1 MAPNWSTLPLDLL
14 TAVAF
19 NLESFEDF
27 IYFSLVCRSW
37 NRASSSIKHI
47 WRAKPEVPWLLLVEN
62 TKDNPD
68 CVRKMLN
75 IDNENKCYRWNLP
88 ETFGGRCWGS
98 PYGWVAMAKLDLSV
112 QLFNPITK
120 ATISFPSLETL
131 PYLPKN
137 TPAYNNERRDYYHS
151 CLSGFLTKLIVLKV
165 SQNDHRHEFVIMII
179 YDFHRRLAFA
189 RHGDPSWTSVL
200 IKETTSVRIFDVVAM
215 DNHVYAI
222 YDDAAIAYW
231 EIKEFFGFELVK
243 PMDYL
248 PGDPETFNDLYID
261 QIKVYLI
268 QSNTDLLM
276 VLRSKVHVS
285 NADNT
290 NYDYDI
296 VYRTNDFEIFKLNH
310 IDKDWENVE
319 DLGDVALF
327 VGDNSSMSVSVAD
340 DAKCLQPSCIYFTD
354 DESGSWLTP
363 REFGGHDMGVFDFKT
378 NDILRFYEGDDTRSF
393 FCTPTWFIPQF

>member
-19 NLESFEDF
+19 KLESFEDF
-27 IYFSLVCRSW
+27 IYFSLVCWSW
-37 NRASSSIKHI
+37 NRASSSIKHL
-47 WRAKPEVPWLLLVEN
+47 WRAKPVVPWLLLVEN

-75 IDNENKCYRWNLP
+75 IDNENKCYRRNLP

-98 PYGWVAMAKLDLSV
+98 PYGWVAMAKLDLTV

-131 PYLPKN
+131 PYLPKY
-137 TPAYNNERRDYYHS
+137 TPAYNTEQEDYYHW
-151 CLSGFLTKLIVLKV
+151 CLRCFLTKLIVLKV

-200 IKETTSVRIFDVVAM
+200 INETTSVRIFDVVAM

-231 EIKEFFGFELVK
+231 EIKEFFSLELVK

-248 PGDPETFNDLYID
+248 PGDPENFDDLWKNRR
-261 QIKVYLI
+261 IKVYLI
-268 QSNTDLLM
+268 QSDTDIFT
-276 VLRSKVHVS
+276 VLRHTEHVG
-285 NADNT
+285 NADNS
-290 NYDYDI
+290 DYDFQI
-296 VYRTNDFEIFKLNH
+296 DIGRTLMKICVMWHCSWVITL
-310 IDKDWENVE
+310 
-319 DLGDVALF
+319 LCLF
-327 VGDNSSMSVSVAD
+327 
-340 DAKCLQPSCIYFTD
+340 L
-354 DESGSWLTP
+354 
-363 REFGGHDMGVFDFKT
+363 
-378 NDILRFYEGDDTRSF
+378 
-393 FCTPTWFIPQF
+393 